1 VLRPRDSNKQLTAL
15 VNRRVAAAT
24 AKHTRRREE
33 KPRHERFTMTTH
45 TTRLRN
51 LRNIG
56 VIAHVDAGKTTT
68 TERILFYTGEN
79 HRIGEVHDGNTR
91 MDFDPQERKRGI
103 TINSAAITVHW
114 NGTQINLI
122 DTPGHID
129 FNIEVNRSL
138 RVLDGAVV
146 VFDGVAGVE
155 PQTETNW
162 RLADKYRVPRIAF
175 VNKLDRT
182 GADFARVV
190 AMMEE
195 RLGATALP
203 LQIPIGAE
211 GDFRGVVDLL
221 RMRALVWDKD
231 DASAPPRVADVPAG
245 LLDEARRARARL
257 VEAVV
262 EQDDATLDA
271 WLRGEEISVEALQA
285 CLRKGTL
292 AAAFVPVLAGS
303 AFKNRGVEPLLDA
316 VVDYLPRPGETNHED
331 ETLNADPD
339 APFAALAFKVVA
351 DDHGAMTFVRVYR
364 GRLARGASVFNA
376 TTGRNERISRLYEV
390 HADKHLEKTELVAGD
405 IAAVVGL
412 KDTLT
417 GHTLADRD
425 HPVHLEEIS
434 VPDAVI
440 DVAIEPKTQAD
451 QQGLGKALQA
461 MLREDPSLKVRQDA
475 DSGQT
480 ILSGMGELQ
489 LEVSVEKLRARHGV
503 DVSVGRPQV
512 AYRETISTE
521 SEVHHVHKKQ
531 TGGPGQ
537 FAELKL
543 RLAPLARGEGFRF
556 ANESVG
562 GAIPREFVPAIE
574 AGIRRAAQVGVA
586 AGFPTVDF
594 EATVL
599 DGGFHE
605 RDSSSLAFELAAAAA
620 FREAA
625 ARATPLV
632 LEPVMAVE
640 VITPIEHL
648 GDVIGD
654 LHRRRGHVQGQA
666 QRGNASVVTATVPLK
681 EMFGYIGHLRAMTS
695 GRAQYSMQTSHYD
708 VAPARERQAMAA

>member
-1 VLRPRDSNKQLTAL
+1 MSK
-15 VNRRVAAAT
+15 
-24 AKHTRRREE
+24 
-33 KPRHERFTMTTH
+33 TT
-45 TTRLRN
+45 TPLRN

-79 HRIGEVHDGNTR
+79 HRIGEVHEGNTR
-91 MDFDPQERKRGI
+91 MDFDPQERTRGI

-175 VNKLDRT
+175 VNKLDRI

-190 AMMEE
+190 AMMQE
-195 RLGATALP
+195 RLGVTALP
-203 LQIPIGAE
+203 LQIPIGTE

-221 RMRALVWDKD
+221 RLRALVWDKD
-231 DASAPPRVADVPAG
+231 DASEPPRDADVPAE

-257 VEAVV
+257 VEAIV

-271 WLRGEEISVEALQA
+271 WLRGEELPVETLHA

-292 AAAFVPVLAGS
+292 ASAFVPVLAGS
-303 AFKNRGVEPLLDA
+303 AFKNRGVEPLLNA
-316 VVDYLPRPGETNHED
+316 VVDYLPRPGEVTHDD

-364 GRLARGASVFNA
+364 WRLARGASVFNV
-376 TTGRNERISRLYEV
+376 TTGRNERISRVYEV
-390 HADKHLEKTELVAGD
+390 HADRHLEKAELVAGD
-405 IAAVVGL
+405 IAGVVGL

-434 VPDAVI
+434 VPEPVI
-440 DVAIEPKTQAD
+440 DVAIEPKTQDD
-451 QQGLGKALQA
+451 QHSLAKALQA
-461 MLREDPSLKVRQDA
+461 MLREDPSLKVRQDV

-489 LEVSVEKLRARHGV
+489 LEVSIEKMRARHGV
-503 DVSVGRPQV
+503 NVTVGRPQV
-512 AYRETISTE
+512 AYRETISSE
-521 SEVHHVHKKQ
+521 SEVTHVHKKQ
-531 TGGPGQ
+531 SGGPGQ
-537 FAELKL
+537 FAELTL
-543 RLAPLARGEGFRF
+543 RLAPLPRGDGFRF
-556 ANESVG
+556 ANLSVG

-594 EATVL
+594 EATVV
-599 DGGFHE
+599 DGSFHE

-625 ARATPLV
+625 AGATPLV

-666 QRGNASVVTATVPLK
+666 QRGNASVVAATVPLK
-681 EMFGYIGHLRAMTS
+681 EMFGYIGHLRALTS

-708 VAPARERQAMAA
+708 VAPARERAVLAV

>member
-1 VLRPRDSNKQLTAL
+1 
-15 VNRRVAAAT
+15 
-24 AKHTRRREE
+24 
-33 KPRHERFTMTTH
+33 MTTN
-45 TTRLRN
+45 TTPLRN

-79 HRIGEVHDGNTR
+79 HRIGEVHEGNTR

-190 AMMEE
+190 AMMQE
-195 RLGATALP
+195 RLGVTALP
-203 LQIPIGAE
+203 LQMPIGAE
-211 GDFRGVVDLL
+211 ADFRGVVDLL
-221 RMRALVWDKD
+221 HMHALVWDKD
-231 DASAPPRVADVPAG
+231 DASAPPRRADVPAE

-257 VEAVV
+257 VEAIV

-271 WLRGEEISVEALQA
+271 WLRGDEISLEALQA

-292 AAAFVPVLAGS
+292 SAAFVPVLAGS

-316 VVDYLPRPGETNHED
+316 VVDYLPRPGEVTNED
-331 ETLNADPD
+331 ETLNADPA

-376 TTGRNERISRLYEV
+376 TTGRSERVSRIYEV
-390 HADKHLEKTELVAGD
+390 HANQHIEKTELVAGD

-434 VPDAVI
+434 VPDPVI

-451 QQGLGKALQA
+451 QQSLAKALQA
-461 MLREDPSLKVRQDA
+461 MLREDPSLKLRQDA

-503 DVSVGRPQV
+503 EVSVGRPQV

-521 SEVHHVHKKQ
+521 SEIHHVHKKQ

-556 ANESVG
+556 VNESVG
-562 GAIPREFVPAIE
+562 GAIPREFIPAIE

-586 AGFPTVDF
+586 GGFPTVDF

-620 FREAA
+620 YREAA
-625 ARATPLV
+625 ALATPLV

-654 LHRRRGHVQGQA
+654 LHRRRGNVHDQT
-666 QRGNASVVTATVPLK
+666 QRSNASVVTATVPLK

-708 VAPARERQAMAA
+708 VAPARARLALAA

>member
-1 VLRPRDSNKQLTAL
+1 MSK
-15 VNRRVAAAT
+15 
-24 AKHTRRREE
+24 
-33 KPRHERFTMTTH
+33 TT
-45 TTRLRN
+45 TPLRN

-190 AMMEE
+190 AMMQE
-195 RLGATALP
+195 RLGVVALP
-203 LQIPIGAE
+203 LQLPIGAE
-211 GDFRGVVDLL
+211 ADFRGVVDLL
-221 RMRALVWDKD
+221 RMCALVWDKD
-231 DASAPPRVADVPAG
+231 DASAPPRVADVPAE

-257 VEAVV
+257 VEAAV
-262 EQDDATLDA
+262 EQDDTLLDA
-271 WLRGEEISVEALQA
+271 WLRGEEIAIESLQA
-285 CLRKGTL
+285 GLRAGTL
-292 AAAFVPVLAGS
+292 SGAFVPVLAGS

-316 VVDYLPRPGETNHED
+316 VVDYLPRPGETNHD
-331 ETLNADPD
+331 DDTLNADPD

-364 GRLARGASVFNA
+364 GRLARGASVFNVA
-376 TTGRNERISRLYEV
+376 TGRNERVSRVYEV
-390 HADKHLEKTELVAGD
+390 HADKHLEKDELVAGD

-417 GHTLADRD
+417 GHTLADRA
-425 HPVHLEEIS
+425 HPVHLEEIA
-434 VPDAVI
+434 VPEPVI

-451 QQGLGKALQA
+451 QQGLSKALQA

-489 LEVSVEKLRARHGV
+489 LEVSIEKLRARHGV
-503 DVSVGRPQV
+503 DVTVGRPQV
-512 AYRETISTE
+512 AYRETFSTN

-531 TGGPGQ
+531 SGGPGQ
-537 FAELKL
+537 FAELTL

-556 ANESVG
+556 VNESVG

-574 AGIRRAAQVGVA
+574 AGIRRAAQVGVV

-640 VITPIEHL
+640 VITPVAHL

-654 LHRRRGHVQGQA
+654 LHRRRGEVLGQD
-666 QRGNASVVTATVPLK
+666 QRGNAPVVSATVPLK

-708 VAPARERQAMAA
+708 VVPAREREALAA

>member
-1 VLRPRDSNKQLTAL
+1 
-15 VNRRVAAAT
+15 
-24 AKHTRRREE
+24 
-33 KPRHERFTMTTH
+33 MTTN
-45 TTRLRN
+45 TTPLRN

-79 HRIGEVHDGNTR
+79 HRIGEVHDGDTR

-190 AMMEE
+190 AMMQE
-195 RLGATALP
+195 RLGVTALP

-211 GDFRGVVDLL
+211 ADFRGVVDLL
-221 RMRALVWDKD
+221 HMHALVWDKD
-231 DASAPPRVADVPAG
+231 DASAPPRVADVPAE

-257 VEAVV
+257 VEAIV

-271 WLRGEEISVEALQA
+271 WLRGDEIALEALQA

-316 VVDYLPRPGETNHED
+316 VVDYLPRPGEVTNED
-331 ETLNADPD
+331 ETLNADPA

-376 TTGRNERISRLYEV
+376 TTGRSERVSRIYEV
-390 HADKHLEKTELVAGD
+390 HANQHIEKTELVAGD

-434 VPDAVI
+434 VPDPVI
-440 DVAIEPKTQAD
+440 DVAIEPRTQAD
-451 QQGLGKALQA
+451 QQSLAKALQA
-461 MLREDPSLKVRQDA
+461 MLREDPSLKLRQDA

-503 DVSVGRPQV
+503 EVSVGRPQV

-556 ANESVG
+556 VNESVG
-562 GAIPREFVPAIE
+562 GAIPREFIPAIE

-586 AGFPTVDF
+586 GGFPTVDF

-620 FREAA
+620 YREAA
-625 ARATPLV
+625 ALATPLV

-654 LHRRRGHVQGQA
+654 LHRRRGNVHDQT
-666 QRGNASVVTATVPLK
+666 QRSNASVVTATVPLK

-708 VAPARERQAMAA
+708 VAPARERLALAA

>member
-1 VLRPRDSNKQLTAL
+1 
-15 VNRRVAAAT
+15 
-24 AKHTRRREE
+24 
-33 KPRHERFTMTTH
+33 MTTN
-45 TTRLRN
+45 TPRLRN

-79 HRIGEVHDGNTR
+79 HRIGEVHDGDTR

-190 AMMEE
+190 AMIEE
-195 RLGATALP
+195 RLGVTALP
-203 LQIPIGAE
+203 LQVPIGVE
-211 GDFRGVVDLL
+211 GEFRGVVDLL
-221 RMRALVWDKD
+221 RMHALVWDKD
-231 DASAPPRVADVPAG
+231 DASAPYRVADVPAE

-257 VEAVV
+257 VEAIV

-271 WLRGEEISVEALQA
+271 WLRGEEISLEALQA

-292 AAAFVPVLAGS
+292 ASAFVPVLAGS

-316 VVDYLPRPGETNHED
+316 VVDYLPRPGEVNHED
-331 ETLNADPD
+331 ELLNANPD

-364 GRLARGASVFNA
+364 GRLARGASVFNP
-376 TTGRNERISRLYEV
+376 TTGRNERISRVYEV
-390 HADKHLEKTELVAGD
+390 HADKHIDKDELLAGD

-417 GHTLADRD
+417 GHTLADKS

-434 VPDAVI
+434 VPDPVI

-461 MLREDPSLKVRQDA
+461 MLREDPSLKVRHDA

-503 DVSVGRPQV
+503 EVSVGRPQV

-543 RLAPLARGEGFRF
+543 RIAPLARGEGFRF
-556 ANESVG
+556 VNESVG

-654 LHRRRGHVQGQA
+654 LHRRRGNVQGQA

-695 GRAQYSMQTSHYD
+695 GRAHYSMQTSHYD